1 MVWFTIRS
9 FLNVYKRGEFL
20 NIQTLYLPESVGLK
34 RGRKGE
40 LKTRR
45 KSLKRVLWSWV
56 LAALRRV
63 PLGSQA
69 PAPSISCI
77 LFLQKQS
84 YNLHNLIYSRLN
96 AIVQMITLEHKSS
109 TFQDEE
115 FPSNINTSSLGKA
128 PHLPLP
134 RKKNPFEAF

>member
-20 NIQTLYLPESVGLK
+20 NIQTLNLPESVGLK

-56 LAALRRV
+56 LVALRRV
-63 PLGSQA
+63 PLGSQ
-69 PAPSISCI
+69 APSISCI

-84 YNLHNLIYSRLN
+84 YKLHKL
-96 AIVQMITLEHKSS
+96 
-109 TFQDEE
+109 FQAECFSVNDH
-115 FPSNINTSSLGKA
+115 I
-128 PHLPLP
+128 
-134 RKKNPFEAF
+134 